1 MMENIPLLVKGISTF
16 STASVPPAFASLAT
30 TSNTFSM
37 LKKAGLRLRYMRVR
51 VMLKEL
57 WVVGCVLCVVAGG

>member
-1 MMENIPLLVKGISTF
+1 
-16 STASVPPAFASLAT
+16 
-30 TSNTFSM
+30 M

-57 WVVGCVLCVVAGG
+57 WLLGCVLCVVAGGKVLFYGINKSRLSQAL